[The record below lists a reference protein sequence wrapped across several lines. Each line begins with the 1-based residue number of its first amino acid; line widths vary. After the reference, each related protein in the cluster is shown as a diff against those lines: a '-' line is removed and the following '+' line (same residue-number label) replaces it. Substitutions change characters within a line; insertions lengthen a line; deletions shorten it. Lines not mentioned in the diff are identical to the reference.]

1 MSPRASPSSSILRG
15 PWLLLART
23 AWVAVAIM
31 ALAIVLFSIP
41 SSFEYYRGVCTA
53 AARICSE
60 RAVDRATLEGVRVLR
75 DGGLSLRS

>member
-1 MSPRASPSSSILRG
+1 
-15 PWLLLART
+15 
-23 AWVAVAIM
+23 M

-53 AARICSE
+53 ASRVCSE

-75 DGGLSLRS
+75 DGGLSLRSYALFNVIIDKGFELV